1 MFKKIFKSEP
11 DPFMNRTL
19 NEIANRL
26 IGVRWIV
33 WLSSSGLARASFPA
47 DMELDRPSAM
57 GAALL
62 SLGERISQELRGGA
76 LHYSLIAGENGS
88 HLLLVLD
95 EDNALLLGLH
105 PQTSIDALL
114 AEVRSTVQAYA
125 LHLKLAPDSP
135 WLSRA

>member
-1 MFKKIFKSEP
+1 MLKPKP
-11 DPFMNRTL
+11 NPALVQTL
-19 NEIANRL
+19 DEIARQL

-62 SLGERISQELRGGA
+62 SLGERISNELRGGV

-88 HLLLVLD
+88 HLLAVLD

-105 PQTSIDALL
+105 PQTSIDTLID
-114 AEVRSTVQAYA
+114 EVRRTVQMYA
-125 LHLKLAPDSP
+125 LQLRLAPDSS
-135 WLSRA
+135 WLTKA